1 MNACPTRHR
10 LDCFEARTLP
20 SDGGEI
26 ARHVESCA
34 RCRGALDDARAAFA
48 PLWRDR
54 ARILAEVEARRSS
67 AAPRWSAPRRAAP
80 LSLAAAAALALMLVE
95 GGSERPVEHLTAKGG
110 APALEVFRERQGHVA
125 RVANGDALREGDR
138 LVFRVRSSSTLQVA
152 IVGIEASGSTFAYA
166 ARDGRSFPVTAG
178 LAELPIAARLDGS
191 SGDESIILIACPTSF
206 AVDGADLPSASC
218 VRDVLH
224 VRKEAP

>member
-20 SDGGEI
+20 DEGGEV
-26 ARHVESCA
+26 ARHVEGCA
-34 RCRGALDDARAAFA
+34 RCRGALDGARAAFE

-54 ARILAEVEARRSS
+54 ARILAEVEARRASTER
-67 AAPRWSAPRRAAP
+67 RWSAPRRAAP
-80 LSLAAAAALALMLVE
+80 LAAAAALALMFVE
-95 GGSERPVEHLTAKGG
+95 GGPERAAEQLTAKGG

-138 LVFRVRSSSTLQVA
+138 LVFRVRSSSPLQVA
-152 IVGIEASGSTFAYA
+152 VVGIEATGSTFAYA

-178 LAELPIAARLDGS
+178 LVELPVAARLDGS
-191 SGDESIILIACPTSF
+191 SGDESIILVACPTSF
-206 AVDGADLPSASC
+206 AVDGANLPSAAC